1 MVEAIRT
8 EGIEYVYPNGF
19 HALKGVSVSINE
31 GEFVAVM
38 GQNGSGKTT
47 LVKHFNGLLRPT
59 RGKVYVFGEDSSKH
73 TTAELCKIVGY
84 VFQNPDHQ
92 IFSSTLLDEIG
103 FGLRN
108 LGYPEGEVIER
119 VKSVLEKVDLKK
131 SLTDNPHFMSM
142 GERHRVA
149 IASILVLE
157 PKVLIL
163 DEPTTGLDYK
173 RSLELMELIKRINEE
188 GKTIILVTHD
198 VNLAAQFSKRVI
210 ILKDGKIIAD
220 GDSKKVLS
228 DQFLLAKSNLIP
240 PQINLL
246 AKKLRDI
253 NVPEDIIK
261 VEEMVEFLQKYVN
274 LTKLSK

>member
-1 MVEAIRT
+1 MTEAIRT

-19 HALKGVSVSINE
+19 QALKGIDISINE

-59 RGKVYVFGEDSSKH
+59 RGKVYVFGEDSSKY

-108 LGYPEGEVIER
+108 LGYAEDEVLER
-119 VKSVLEKVDLKK
+119 VKAAIEKVDLKK

-173 RSLELMELIKRINEE
+173 RSLELMELVKKINEE
-188 GKTIILVTHD
+188 GKTIVLVTHD
-198 VNLAAQFSKRVI
+198 VNLAAQFSKRVV

-220 GDSKKVLS
+220 GSSKKVLS
-228 DQFLLAKSNLIP
+228 DTLLLAKSNLIP
-240 PQINLL
+240 PQINIL
-246 AKKLRDI
+246 AKKLKDI

>member
-1 MVEAIRT
+1 MTEAIRA

-19 HALKGVSVSINE
+19 QALKGVNVSINE

-59 RGKVYVFGEDSSKH
+59 KGKVYVFGEDSSKH

-119 VKSVLEKVDLKK
+119 VKVVLEKVDLKK

-173 RSLELMELIKRINEE
+173 RSLELMELVKKINRE

-198 VNLAAQFSKRVI
+198 VNLAAQYSERVI

-220 GDSKKVLS
+220 GSSKKILS
-228 DQFLLAKSNLIP
+228 DASLLSKSNLIP

-246 AKKLRDI
+246 AKKLKDL

-261 VEEMVEFLQKYVN
+261 VEEMVDFLQKYVN

>member
-108 LGYPEGEVIER
+108 LGYPEGEVVER

-198 VNLAAQFSKRVI
+198 VNLVAQFSKRVI

>member
-1 MVEAIRT
+1 MTEAIRA

-19 HALKGVSVSINE
+19 QALKSVNVSINE

-47 LVKHFNGLLRPT
+47 LVKHFNGLLRPIK
-59 RGKVYVFGEDSSKH
+59 GKVYVFGEDSSKY
-73 TTAELCKIVGY
+73 TTAELCKIIGY

-108 LGYPEGEVIER
+108 LGYSEDEVIER
-119 VKSVLEKVDLKK
+119 VKAVMEKVDLKK
-131 SLTDNPHFMSM
+131 SLMNNPHFMSM

-173 RSLELMELIKRINEE
+173 RSLELMELVKKINKE

-198 VNLAAQFSKRVI
+198 VNLAAQYSERVI

-220 GDSKKVLS
+220 GSSKKILS
-228 DQFLLAKSNLIP
+228 DAFLLSKSNLIP

-246 AKKLRDI
+246 AKKLKDL
-253 NVPEDIIK
+253 NVPEDMIK
-261 VEEMVEFLQKYVN
+261 VEEMVDFLQKYVN

>member
-108 LGYPEGEVIER
+108 LGYPEGEVVER

>member
-1 MVEAIRT
+1 
-8 EGIEYVYPNGF
+8 
-19 HALKGVSVSINE
+19 
-31 GEFVAVM
+31 
-38 GQNGSGKTT
+38 
-47 LVKHFNGLLRPT
+47 
-59 RGKVYVFGEDSSKH
+59 
-73 TTAELCKIVGY
+73 
-84 VFQNPDHQ
+84 
-92 IFSSTLLDEIG
+92 
-103 FGLRN
+103 
-108 LGYPEGEVIER
+108 
-119 VKSVLEKVDLKK
+119 
-131 SLTDNPHFMSM
+131 
-142 GERHRVA
+142 
-149 IASILVLE
+149 
-157 PKVLIL
+157 
-163 DEPTTGLDYK
+163 
-173 RSLELMELIKRINEE
+173 
-188 GKTIILVTHD
+188 HD